1 LAVTR
6 EIELKLELEPA
17 DVDRF
22 AKASVLANVAVRTEA
37 QTSTY
42 FDTPDQALRKA
53 GLSLR
58 IRAIGNQR
66 IQTIKAESG
75 SAVGLFNRPEWEMA
89 IEDDRPVVA
98 AADDPFRSLISADE
112 LQRLEQIFRIV
123 VCRQTH
129 VVESNGTKIELV
141 LDQGAIAAGSQVVTL
156 CDVELELKQGLPA
169 AVFALARRLDA
180 VTPLQLSA
188 ISKAQRGYRLLD
200 GLADRPVRR
209 TPLRL
214 TRDMVPTEGFEAIAY
229 ACIRQFRLNQ
239 SILAHK
245 ESPEALHQARVALRR
260 LRSAMSIFEEM
271 LVDDLFEHL
280 VSELRW
286 IAREL
291 DMARNLDV
299 LLERSSD
306 ATVFLQL
313 QLARR
318 HAYSTAAVALGSP
331 RLRTLML
338 DLVEWI
344 TIGNWRGR
352 QPDGT
357 VVRRLD
363 SFAAEALERCRRRV
377 KRRGRHWGR
386 LDSEARHRLRIGAK
400 KLRYAADFFGTLFPG
415 AQALRR
421 HKAFL
426 KVLHALQNQLGE
438 LNDQR
443 TGAAL
448 LAKLGLPD
456 TPVRTIAESSA
467 EAHKILLDATVKTY
481 RALVNAKRFW
491 K

>member
-1 LAVTR
+1 MTR

-22 AKASVLANVAVRTEA
+22 AKASVLANVAVRTET

-42 FDTPDQALRKA
+42 FDTPDKALHKA

-58 IRAIGNQR
+58 VRAIGNQR
-66 IQTIKAESG
+66 IQTVKAESG
-75 SAVGLFNRPEWEMA
+75 SAVGLFDRPEWEMT
-89 IEDDRPVVA
+89 IEDDRPVAA

-123 VCRQTH
+123 VWRQTRD
-129 VVESNGTKIELV
+129 VESNGAKIELV
-141 LDQGAIAAGSQVVTL
+141 LDQGEIVACGQVMPL
-156 CDVELELKQGLPA
+156 CEVELELKQGSPA

-188 ISKAQRGYRLLD
+188 ISKAQHGYRLLD
-200 GLADRPVRR
+200 GLADRPVKW
-209 TPLRL
+209 TPLCL
-214 TRDMVPTEGFEAIAY
+214 TRDMVPTEGFEAIAH

-239 SILAHK
+239 SILARK

-260 LRSAMSIFEEM
+260 LRSAMSIFEEI
-271 LVDDLFEHL
+271 LVDDQFEHL
-280 VSELRW
+280 VSELQW

-306 ATVFLQL
+306 ATTYSTL

-318 HAYSTAAVALGSP
+318 QAYSTAAVALASP
-331 RLRTLML
+331 RLRALML
-338 DLVEWI
+338 VLVEWI
-344 TIGNWRGR
+344 TIGNWQER
-352 QPDGT
+352 QADGT

-363 SFAAEALERCRRRV
+363 HFAVEALERCRRRV
-377 KRRGRHWGR
+377 KRRGRHWGK

-421 HKAFL
+421 HEAFL
-426 KVLHALQNQLGE
+426 KVLHAIQDRLGD
-438 LNDQR
+438 LNDQM

-456 TPVRTIAESSA
+456 IMIETTSTPAK
-467 EAHKILLDATVKTY
+467 AHKRLLDATAKTY
-481 RALVNAKRFW
+481 RAVVNAKRFW